1 MRASLLLLTTVLLT
15 TALLLAGSAHAQQ
28 WAGVRSGYP
37 LGVTV
42 HYGTPLD
49 AFDLRVS
56 GRVVADGGNVRVG
69 VGLDALTAFAAEG
82 PLTAYYGAG
91 PALDIGGDD
100 LVLDVHALLGGELRF
115 SDVRLDRLGLFLEG
129 TVGGRISLGGVSANT
144 RLPAIGAALGVNWHF

>member
-1 MRASLLLLTTVLLT
+1 MRALLLLLTTLFV
-15 TALLLAGSAHAQQ
+15 LAGSATAQQ

-56 GRVVADGGNVRVG
+56 GRVVADGGNVRIG
-69 VGLDALTAFAAEG
+69 VGLDVLRAFASEG

-100 LVLDVHALLGGELRF
+100 LVLDVHALLGGEFRF
-115 SDVRLDRLGLFLEG
+115 SDVQLDRLGVFLEG
-129 TVGGRISLGGVSANT
+129 TLGGRISLGGVSANT
-144 RLPAIGAALGVNWHF
+144 RVPSVGAALGVNWHF